1 MKKLIILG
9 LVLLMVVS
17 FTAIVLA
24 KADVQKLVPYNY
36 FGDDPAYPDA
46 KGKVIVNEP
55 KGDVVLQITVSVIG
69 LEPDTEYWVKSCTS
83 LVIEDWTEIGPFTT
97 NSNGNG
103 HFHINYREGEQ
114 PPPLDI
120 IYIWCAI
127 QSGPGG
133 VPGGIALINEDALP

>member
-1 MKKLIILG
+1 MKKIIILG
-9 LVLLMVVS
+9 LVLLMVVV
-17 FTAIVLA
+17 FATAALA

-36 FGDDPAYPDA
+36 LGGDPAYPDA

-69 LEPDTEYWVKSCTS
+69 LEPDTDYWVKSCTS
-83 LVIEDWTEIGPFTT
+83 LTTGDWTDIGPFTT

-103 HFHINYREGEQ
+103 HFHINYREDLLL
-114 PPPLDI
+114 PLDI